1 MFDHYIYLAWLIE
14 VIGIDEMRTVDCR
27 RLRLIKRLIFRH
39 EFHSAQT
46 EYATAMFSKYLYNF
60 VIDETNTPVQRTG
73 ISFLMLRVLKEAR
86 W

>member
-1 MFDHYIYLAWLIE
+1 ML
-14 VIGIDEMRTVDCR
+14 
-27 RLRLIKRLIFRH
+27 
-39 EFHSAQT
+39 SQ
-46 EYATAMFSKYLYNF
+46 YLYNF